1 MNSWSKQRT
10 LSVLT
15 LIILQKLLNYW
26 EFNDIKNSHAAAFLF
41 HQMQVECENMANLRR
56 ELYAW
61 RDNEAAKRGVELFR
75 VLPNNALDEIVR
87 SLPRTKDELIAIKGI
102 KEAKFR
108 EYGQAILH
116 MIEEYKHL
124 AVLPPSVYQGV
135 SKAADEKAVFTVSTY
150 LDIVNRELS
159 RLSARVRGAVTS
171 FKFQGNALYMGIKDP
186 EDESV
191 LSVFMW
197 NADFVTAGITLL
209 QGMEVLVEGRSEI
222 YKPSGRFNFRAHTIE
237 LVGEGALK
245 KAYDLLKKKLDAEE
259 LFALERKK
267 PLPEYPERIGLITS
281 KTGAVIHDFCNNL
294 GKYGYHISFYDSRVE
309 GQAAVKDLLAAIRH
323 FKNEPIEA
331 LVIVRGGG
339 SLESLQA
346 FNNEHVVRAIAE
358 FPKPTIVAI
367 GHDKDVPLAQL
378 VADAAPSTPTACT
391 ILLNHSWDEGRHTV
405 RHFSRDILNLCR
417 EELWANKE
425 RLGTLNDVVRAA
437 FAEITMRFSVASR
450 EFSEALLL
458 LGR

>member
-1 MNSWSKQRT
+1 MFT
-10 LSVLT
+10 LKRRICT
-15 LIILQKLLNYW
+15 I
-26 EFNDIKNSHAAAFLF
+26 FAAFFCLAILPRPLLAAEAPALSEEQAVRELARDLASVHNLVVAANLAPQIAEYVVVHGIRSDSSRSDSSFFF

-75 VLPNNALDEIVR
+75 LLPNAALDEIVR

-159 RLSARVRGAVTS
+159 RLSARVRGEVTS

-245 KAYDLLKKKLDAEE
+245 KAYEELKKKLDAEG
-259 LFALERKK
+259 LFAPERKK
-267 PLPEYPERIGLITS
+267 PLPEYPERIGLIT
-281 KTGAVIHDFCNNL
+281 
-294 GKYGYHISFYDSRVE
+294 
-309 GQAAVKDLLAAIRH
+309 
-323 FKNEPIEA
+323 
-331 LVIVRGGG
+331 
-339 SLESLQA
+339 
-346 FNNEHVVRAIAE
+346 
-358 FPKPTIVAI
+358 
-367 GHDKDVPLAQL
+367 
-378 VADAAPSTPTACT
+378 
-391 ILLNHSWDEGRHTV
+391 
-405 RHFSRDILNLCR
+405 
-417 EELWANKE
+417 
-425 RLGTLNDVVRAA
+425 
-437 FAEITMRFSVASR
+437 
-450 EFSEALLL
+450 
-458 LGR
+458 